1 MLVASLSMRMR
12 AGSTTHAH
20 MRPLVIL
27 LASSFLFL
35 AFLATARSAHAADG
49 RPALETA
56 AMAPPAADGAPAPLQ
71 DAVTDQTSSAT
82 ATVADPDQSNLVVII
97 RINSPGDD
105 VVSQT
110 NVISVGATSAN
121 GSSTNQDQSAGASP
135 APAAALVE
143 GSAAPVGAA
152 PASAPAS
159 APAASPQPVASTQQ
173 DDAPAVADRGKV
185 ILAAYGRSSAGPQ
198 PDAAAPAPRNRQ
210 VEPAS
215 RGAEPARAEAR
226 APSSSA
232 PVVAPQA
239 SPHAT
244 HAASLARV
252 DRHPASSAGATP
264 QQRLSS
270 SLGGGGRTAAA
281 TALAA
286 DPAKGSD
293 FGDFALAAL
302 VAGIAACALFAY
314 LPRLRNTYARLR

>member
-152 PASAPAS
+152 PASAPA
-159 APAASPQPVASTQQ
+159 ASPQPVPSTQQ